1 MWSRRRSKDSAKSG
15 KSSSG
20 GGGGAAAANKA
31 AGAAAAA
38 ATPSAAGRGAPH
50 LRASNT
56 SSAYTATADDG
67 SANSRV
73 YLPTVPS
80 TNTLQ
85 DEIDREIRA
94 SSTALHLQQPT
105 NHSDTADE
113 DGEEEAEATQD
124 RHRGD
129 QQGFVSDE
137 EYSGVVRP
145 HHAGQQMQSIM
156 FPPASTTGSRTPT
169 YGTPRRR
176 ARSVASA
183 SNYDQPASS
192 TQRNSNRMSADA
204 ALLLRQSSS
213 DQPNERAGIRRDS
226 SYGQIQGDDA
236 SFRLAGSRPGSRS
249 SQQGPTTSRTHGR
262 KRSSA
267 SGARASKRTS
277 RGSQYSQASA
287 ERAASPYGDN
297 NFGYLFIDAAID
309 EDDTT
314 GTEDEGRLRESAVN
328 HNRVSVTEAKRMR
341 SYQGLLD
348 QSPQVGTD
356 VDDDNERKQDR
367 SESLSPEEA
376 WYLLRALVGEELKV
390 ENNMLWKLR
399 DLDGNETYDDSED
412 EDFDSRDAPIM
423 RYLIRHF
430 LLTLPLIRDT
440 ASNDP
445 DRTSDVPAFWT
456 EGLHPIV
463 RALYDA
469 DLSKGEE
476 SSGSVSSRIFEVY
489 LRKALER
496 FVAAGL
502 KLSSA
507 AQAHEDV
514 THTSSSAGQ
523 PTGAYNFQPQVAT
536 PQYAPS
542 PRMSDTRSEPR
553 SEPNSGTSSPRYNT
567 NKNRFSFGS
576 FWRNSGTSTPKGNAS
591 PSLGTSSA
599 AKGVATEAKP
609 GAPPVL
615 GAVVA
620 STPLVE
626 THSENASEVSDN
638 ESEMTSIAPADT
650 PGINGSQQLHT
661 GNSQAGLSRSNSRA
675 TGLTS
680 GMESASFVSA
690 RDTMSTPHPGDST
703 DDEEDRFNSALALP
717 ISVDGAQATGSAD
730 SNGLEVLNDSSLPA
744 SEAPTPRQPATEGFA
759 VQDNVDNDDTIRFR
773 PVSPSKPSVVTA
785 NSGSIFAPAASAA
798 QDELPTSRQVPR
810 QNDFVAHMAVPAGF
824 DSIKARPIS
833 AAPLLDNVL
842 AKNGVA
848 WPFGATVPFW
858 RGVPFDRLKWGG
870 FECDVVGVRSSLF
883 AFSPSFIIR
892 IRRPARLDEYVVRT
906 EAQFVKFQKNLDRMY
921 PSAHIRRI
929 PNADSKDDQ
938 IVRPR
943 SMSNGSASSLNVVRP
958 TARRQNSSTS
968 AETRGSRT
976 PSSSRLA
983 NGLRDA
989 ANDPY
994 GPNSSSKDP
1003 KRTSTSSV
1011 FAKKLKTQSLNGDL
1025 PPRARGASLV
1035 GAGPTRPYSVNSNRS
1050 AGSLGSR
1057 LSLPLDFKKMPP
1069 HDGRRRAL
1077 RAWLRDTLSIR
1088 TVGHH
1093 KETAAFLLLGSIV
1106 PKDSDVADILK
1117 REAIDEARR
1126 NARVGVA
1133 QGAAQRARA
1142 TRSMWAAVEYECIH
1156 GDGIVEIS
1164 NAIKTTKVIEQLPAK
1179 YLKTVESMRYSFA
1192 QFLYEAFVAD
1202 DSSATTFAK
1211 LKALHSAFP
1220 YWLVRQ
1226 AFKIGRA
1233 KTMAKYLQDILLAR
1247 PFGSKSL
1254 LQKILA
1260 ITLDDDPKKLLQDIN
1275 RLRSRIASSTMCEK
1289 IDAYVHDSREK
1300 KEIIRR
1306 YAREN
1311 DVELVLCIV
1320 RGADEPRLAKYE
1332 LERVVRASKKYDAF
1346 VKTPKSALAKK
1357 NASDPDVRLVLD
1369 LQEYLKVISRDR
1381 DSNVLRELLGEDDV
1395 ARALEIVAGP
1405 FVELLKRVYKVGNG
1419 AQALTNLQKFIEQ
1432 FIIIIEA
1439 LRSRIQEPQRSVRI
1453 ITRLLA
1459 RHQQN
1464 LYDFVHNVHK
1474 RETIF
1479 EEFLQW
1485 FWTASVFLRRGLAEP
1500 VDLDAV
1506 LPADSEERAFLFD
1519 EVEELVD
1526 YQRKKRTRQ
1535 YQNMCRRYAGDVD
1548 GDDPVIVEGD
1558 GHGRSRVEPML
1569 ENKPKEPILLEIPA
1583 CVEAFRD
1590 QLKRVFAV

>member
-1 MWSRRRSKDSAKSG
+1 MWSKRRSKDSTKSG
-15 KSSSG
+15 KSTGSLVNARAAPATAATAASG
-20 GGGGAAAANKA
+20 GGGGAPR
-31 AGAAAAA
+31 
-38 ATPSAAGRGAPH
+38 TLS
-50 LRASNT
+50 T
-56 SSAYTATADDG
+56 SSAYTATARDSLSDHDG
-67 SANSRV
+67 GGAAANSRV

-85 DEIDREIRA
+85 DEIDREMRA
-94 SSTALHLQQPT
+94 SSTALDRQQQQQQQQQQLQRHGQYAD
-105 NHSDTADE
+105 HSDD
-113 DGEEEAEATQD
+113 DQGEAGTVTHDD
-124 RHRGD
+124 RENN
-129 QQGFVSDE
+129 GFVSDE
-137 EYSGVVRP
+137 EISGVARP
-145 HHAGQQMQSIM
+145 QRNGMQSIM
-156 FPPASTTGSRTPT
+156 FPPSTGSRTPT
-169 YGTPRRR
+169 TPRRR
-176 ARSVASA
+176 ARSLASA
-183 SNYDQPASS
+183 NNHDSNI
-192 TQRNSNRMSADA
+192 QRNSNRMSADA
-204 ALLLRQSSS
+204 ALLLRQEP
-213 DQPNERAGIRRDS
+213 QQHRHDS
-226 SYGQIQGDDA
+226 SYGEIRDDEA
-236 SFRLAGSRPGSRS
+236 SLRLAGSRPGSRS
-249 SQQGPTTSRTHGR
+249 SLQGGPVSKSHAR

-267 SGARASKRTS
+267 SGARASKRAS
-277 RGSQYSQASA
+277 RSSQYSQVSG

-309 EDDTT
+309 ENDTT
-314 GTEDEGRLRESAVN
+314 GTEDEGRLRQSTVS

-341 SYQGLLD
+341 SYQGFLD
-348 QSPQVGTD
+348 GHANGD
-356 VDDDNERKQDR
+356 AGLDRDNRREQDR
-367 SESLSPEEA
+367 SEAISPEEA
-376 WYLLRALVGEELKV
+376 WYLLRALVGEELKA
-390 ENNMLWKLR
+390 ESGMLWKLR
-399 DLDGNETYDDSED
+399 DLDGNETLDDSDD
-412 EDFDSRDAPIM
+412 EDFDSRDVPIM

-430 LLTLPLIRDT
+430 LLTLPLVRDT

-445 DRTSDVPAFWT
+445 ERTSDVPAFWT
-456 EGLHPIV
+456 DGLYPIV

-469 DLSKGEE
+469 DLSKAEDEHTG
-476 SSGSVSSRIFEVY
+476 GIGGRILEVY

-496 FVAAGL
+496 FVSAGL

-507 AQAHEDV
+507 SQTAHEDL

-542 PRMSDTRSEPR
+542 PKMSETRSEPR
-553 SEPNSGTSSPRYNT
+553 SEPESGASSPRFNT

-591 PSLGTSSA
+591 PNPSTSQATKAGSA
-599 AKGVATEAKP
+599 EAKP

-615 GAVVA
+615 GAVV
-620 STPLVE
+620 SGTPLVE
-626 THSENASEVSDN
+626 THAEDVSHESDMD
-638 ESEMTSIAPADT
+638 SEMTSIAPADHS
-650 PGINGSQQLHT
+650 GMDGSQLL
-661 GNSQAGLSRSNSRA
+661 QADPNQSGLSRTNSRA

-690 RDTMSTPHPGDST
+690 RDTLSTPHPGDST

-717 ISVDGAQATGSAD
+717 ISVDNAHSPDHAE
-730 SNGLEVLNDSSLPA
+730 NGIEVLRDVPT
-744 SEAPTPRQPATEGFA
+744 SEAATPRQPAIEGFS
-759 VQDNVDNDDTIRFR
+759 VQDRAENDDTIRFR
-773 PVSPSKPSVVTA
+773 PAAPTKDSVVTA
-785 NSGSIFAPAASAA
+785 NSGSIFAPATAT
-798 QDELPTSRQVPR
+798 QDGVPTSRQVPR
-810 QNDFVAHMAVPAGF
+810 QEDFVAHMAVPAGF
-824 DSIKARPIS
+824 DGSKSRPIS

-870 FECDVVGVRSSLF
+870 FECDV
-883 AFSPSFIIR
+883 
-892 IRRPARLDEYVVRT
+892 
-906 EAQFVKFQKNLDRMY
+906 LDRMF

-943 SMSNGSASSLNVVRP
+943 SNSNGSASSVNIAARP
-958 TARRQNSSTS
+958 TARRMNSSTS
-968 AETRGSRT
+968 GETRGSRT

-994 GPNSSSKDP
+994 GPNSSARDP
-1003 KRTSTSSV
+1003 KRNSTSSV

-1025 PPRARGASLV
+1025 PPRARGASFA
-1035 GAGPTRPYSVNSNRS
+1035 GAGPARPYSVTSNRS

-1106 PKDSDVADILK
+1106 PKDSEQVHSRDVADILK

-1133 QGAAQRARA
+1133 QGAAQRART
-1142 TRSMWAAVEYECIH
+1142 TRSMWAAIEYECIH

-1164 NAIKTTKVIEQLPAK
+1164 NAIKTTKTIQQLPVK
-1179 YLKTVESMRYSFA
+1179 YVKTIESLRYSFA

-1311 DVELVLCIV
+1311 QVELVLCIV

-1346 VKTPKSALAKK
+1346 MKTPKSALAKK
-1357 NASDPDVRLVLD
+1357 NASDPDVRLVID

-1395 ARALEIVAGP
+1395 AHALEVVAGP
-1405 FVELLKRVYKVGNG
+1405 FVELLKRVYKAGNG

-1439 LRSRIQEPQRSVRI
+1439 LRSRVQEPQRSVRI
-1453 ITRLLA
+1453 IARLLT
-1459 RHQQN
+1459 RHEQY
-1464 LYDFVHNVHK
+1464 LYDFVHNVHR

-1500 VDLDAV
+1500 VDLDNV
-1506 LPADSEERAFLFD
+1506 LPSDSEERDFLFD
-1519 EVEELVD
+1519 EVEELVE

-1558 GHGRSRVEPML
+1558 GHGRSRIEPLL
-1569 ENKPKEPILLEIPA
+1569 ENKPREPVLFEIPA
-1583 CVEAFRD
+1583 CVDAFRE